1 LLDLTRKK
9 DVDRVFSLSREYYDL
24 VLGLGGS
31 TTAMHGDGLLRSLYL
46 KRLYGEDMFELL
58 AAVKH
63 VFDPHRIFNPMKKT
77 DATEAFARAHIR
89 EHYTLSHLHD
99 HSLYL

>member
-1 LLDLTRKK
+1 
-9 DVDRVFSLSREYYDL
+9 
-24 VLGLGGS
+24 
-31 TTAMHGDGLLRSLYL
+31 MHGDGLLRSLYL
-46 KRLYGEDMFELL
+46 KRLYGEEMFELL

-77 DATEAFARAHIR
+77 EATAEFARDHLR
-89 EHYTLSHLHD
+89 ENYSLRHLHN